1 MVERNCA
8 KTSKILQIFV
18 QDYINLNVTLVA
30 IDIHEV
36 IVKYFELNFRVHC
49 EQAFSFIKTGSRKE
63 LLNTKGS

>member
-1 MVERNCA
+1 M
-8 KTSKILQIFV
+8 
-18 QDYINLNVTLVA
+18 DLNVTLIA

-49 EQAFSFIKTGSRKE
+49 EQAFSFIKAGSRKE